1 MHHHGG
7 GYSDVKR
14 CGFQLAS
21 VFELLSSSG
30 SALMA
35 GYPENSPKD
44 VASNDLQIRKCFL
57 QSLVCVI
64 LFLSH
69 NHPLP
74 QNGFLP

>member
-1 MHHHGG
+1 MILR
-7 GYSDVKR
+7 DA
-14 CGFQLAS
+14 AS
-21 VFELLSSSG
+21 IGVRFELLSSSG

-35 GYPENSPKD
+35 GYQKIVLTMLLQTTFRFVN
-44 VASNDLQIRKCFL
+44 ASLH
-57 QSLVCVI
+57 SLVCVI